1 MLNTI
6 RNSDCIFL
14 VLACVLDS
22 QAGISLLGEVNRV
35 RARLITNR
43 VVVLQLQGPG
53 RSDRKA
59 GSSTLSLP

>member
-14 VLACVLDS
+14 VLDCVLDS

-35 RARLITNR
+35 RVRLIINGAMA
-43 VVVLQLQGPG
+43 L
-53 RSDRKA
+53 
-59 GSSTLSLP
+59 